1 MKKIIISA
9 LAVVAMVSCT
19 KDQSSQGDTP
29 STEPQAIKFTSGI
42 QSRVDGN
49 LWEVGDKV
57 GIYAVYQIDYEAYGE
72 IHYPLSIY
80 SADSAGSSTTLS
92 VDEGYDALTVGD
104 NHNSEMNPLLIA
116 AVYPASCVYFDT
128 TQVYDYY
135 SFKLDVTDQSDIS
148 ALDVVAATAIVF
160 DESTTEV
167 TLSFAHTMA
176 MVTFNIVA
184 DDSVGSLEGT
194 RFEIED
200 VAVVCDPTDVI
211 SSAEYIPDYGTLQ
224 GEVSVA
230 DDGRSATTTMMLFA
244 TDEYENEYRYFEDT
258 QSYVYQKTDATIKL
272 YVGDKIY
279 ETAFSTALFIGYKHT
294 FNLSLGT
301 GSIDFEGATISA
313 WDDSDD
319 VLTELPLS
327 VEDDDTTITITAGLP
342 E

>member
-1 MKKIIISA
+1 MKKIIIAA

-49 LWEVGDKV
+49 LWEAGDKV
-57 GIYAVYQIDYEAYGE
+57 GIFAAYPIDYETFGQF
-72 IHYPLSIY
+72 HYPLSVY
-80 SADSAGSSTTLS
+80 SADSAGSSTRLS
-92 VDEGYDALTVGD
+92 IDEGYDALTVGD
-104 NHNSEMNPLLIA
+104 NHDSDRNPLFVM

-128 TQVYDYY
+128 TQEYDLY
-135 SFKLDVTDQSDIS
+135 SYKLDVTDQSDLG
-148 ALDVVAATAIVF
+148 ALDVVSATAIVS

-167 TLSFAHTMA
+167 SLSFEHTMA
-176 MVTFNIVA
+176 MATFNVVA
-184 DDSVGSLEGT
+184 KDSASSLEGA

-200 VAVVCDPTDVI
+200 IAIVSDPTGTI
-211 SSAEYIPDYGTLQ
+211 SWSDYPAEYGTLQ

-230 DDGRSATTTMMLFA
+230 DDARSATTTMMLFA
-244 TDEYENEYRYFEDT
+244 TAEYEGDT
-258 QSYVYQKTDATIKL
+258 SYTYEKTDATIKL
-272 YVGDKIY
+272 YVGDEIY
-279 ETAFSTALFIGYKHT
+279 VTAFAAPLFLGYKHT

-301 GSIDFEGATISA
+301 DSIDFEGATIWA

-319 VLTELPLS
+319 VITELPLS
-327 VEDDDTTITITAGLP
+327 KEDNDTTITITAGLP